1 MRYFIFEI
9 RHWLRQPMTWV
20 FLAINTLLIFGAT
33 SSDSIQVGGSF
44 GNVFKN
50 APFVIQNYY
59 SVMSIITL
67 LMTTAFVSA
76 STLRDFSYNTHQ
88 IIFSSPVARMQ
99 YLVGRFLGAVVASL
113 IPLLGISLGIIIGCA
128 MPWVD
133 AERIGPFILDAHLHG
148 IFFIGLPN
156 TLFTGSVV
164 FLVAALSRNSMT
176 SFISSLVLLVLTVV
190 AGEVADDLDKEW
202 LSVLMDPYG
211 ASTYSI
217 LTKYWTVSDKNTLVL
232 PLSGLYLM
240 NRIIWMGIGLCI
252 TWITASRFSFSERI
266 IKSKRKSAEI
276 PLEEKPVQPLPLIV
290 PEFGKK
296 SLRKLFAGE
305 TIRELKDILKSPAFI
320 VIMLAG
326 LLNFVPGLFLRKGA
340 YGLTSHPVT
349 WWMINSI
356 QGSFYSFLVAIITI
370 YSGQLVWKERDNRMD
385 EIYDATPHPTWVT
398 FLSKFSAVGLLIFF
412 VQLML
417 ILFCVTAQ
425 LSKGFTDIRLG
436 VYFTHLILI
445 DFSGLLLLV
454 LLSMWL
460 HTVINNK
467 YIAFFAFVAF
477 LLLNSFIWGVMDIES
492 NMVSYGGRPE
502 FTYSDMNGFGPFLRG
517 IFWFRVYWYLFAI
530 LLGIFTLLLWTRGRE
545 FNFKSKKAAIKSR
558 FTPAL
563 KRWTLVI
570 AGLWIV
576 CGGFVFYNTK
586 ILNKIETSDAREKRQ
601 ADYEKT
607 YKKYEGI
614 PQPRITDV
622 KYKIDLFP
630 EGRKLN
636 VHSELWMKNKSDI
649 AIDSV
654 HFTLPEGF
662 EVKINLRDSKLVL
675 NDKRLNYRIYK
686 LAHPMLPG
694 DSLKFEFSA
703 DFIAKGFENEV
714 AYTSVVDNGSFFN
727 NLDFSPMI
735 GYQQG
740 AELSG
745 RDERKDQKL
754 PPAERM
760 PKLERNCTSSCMN
773 NYLTNHA
780 DWVNVETLFSTDSSQ
795 VAVAPGSLIKK
806 WNENGRSYYHFKLE
820 QKSLYFYSFISA
832 RYQVLREKHNGIDV
846 EVYYDKKHRYNV
858 DKMARSMKRSLD
870 YYTAHF
876 GPYYHKQVRI
886 IEFPRYAS
894 FAQAFPGTMP
904 YSEAIGFIAKIESK
918 EDIDMV
924 FYVVAHEMAHQY
936 WAHQVIGANMQ
947 GATVLSE
954 SFAQYSALMVMEKEY
969 GKDKMK
975 KFMEYEMD
983 NYLNRRGSEELKEM
997 PLMLVENQGY
1007 IHYRK
1012 ASLVLY
1018 YLREM
1023 IGEDHMNAALKSLID
1038 EYAYKEP
1045 PYPTVYAAIDAIRA
1059 QTPDSLQYLIKDLFE
1074 TITVFN
1080 NRAVSATVEKLGN
1093 ERYNVT
1099 LNYEC
1104 NKYRA
1109 DSLGKQTAIPV
1120 SDWIEVGVYAKPEG
1134 DAEIGKKLYLGLHHI
1149 TASKGKITVMV
1160 PALPYQAGIDPRN
1173 LLVDLVGDDNLVKI
1187 E

>member
-88 IIFSSPVARMQ
+88 IIFSSPVARTQ
-99 YLVGRFLGAVVASL
+99 YLVGRFLGAVVAAL
-113 IPLLGISLGIIIGCA
+113 IPLIGISLGIIIGCA

-148 IFFIGLPN
+148 IFLIGLPN

-217 LTKYWTVSDKNTLVL
+217 LTKYWTVSDKNSLVL

-240 NRIIWMGIGLCI
+240 NRLIWVVIGLCI
-252 TWITASRFSFSERI
+252 TWITAARFSFSERI
-266 IKSKRKSAEI
+266 IKSKRRSVDLLADS
-276 PLEEKPVQPLPLIV
+276 PTLRPLPIV
-290 PEFGKK
+290 IPDFGKNT
-296 SLRKLFAGE
+296 LRKLFIGE
-305 TIRELKDILKSPAFI
+305 TFRELKDIIKSPAFI

-326 LLNFVPGLFLRKGA
+326 LLNFVPGLFIRKGA

-349 WWMINSI
+349 WWMINTI

-385 EIYDATPHPTWVT
+385 EIYDATPHPAWVT

-425 LSKGFTDIRLG
+425 LSRGFTDIRLG

-454 LLSMWL
+454 LFSMWL
-460 HTVINNK
+460 HTIINNK

-477 LLLNSFIWGVMDIES
+477 LLLNSFIWGAMDIES

-502 FTYSDMNGFGPFLRG
+502 FTYSDMNGFGPFLKG
-517 IFWFRVYWYLFAI
+517 IFWFRMYWYLFAA
-530 LLGIFTLLLWTRGRE
+530 LLGILTLLLWTRGKE
-545 FNFKSKKAAIKSR
+545 FNWSSKKAAIKAR
-558 FTPAL
+558 FTPTL
-563 KRWTLVI
+563 KRWTFII

-586 ILNKIETSDAREKRQ
+586 ILNKIETSDVREVRQ

-607 YKKYEGI
+607 YKKFDGI
-614 PQPRITDV
+614 AQPRVTDV

-630 EGRKLN
+630 DNRKLN
-636 VHSELWMKNKSDI
+636 VYSELWMKNKSSV
-649 AIDSV
+649 AIDSI

-662 EVKINLRDSKLVL
+662 EVKIDLKDSKLVL
-675 NDKRLNYRIYK
+675 DDKRLNYRIYK
-686 LAHPMLPG
+686 LKNAMLPG
-694 DSLKFEFSA
+694 DSLKFEFTA

-714 AYTSVVDNGSFFN
+714 AYTAVVDNGSFFN
-727 NLDFSPMI
+727 NMDFSPMI

-760 PKLERNCTSSCMN
+760 PKLERNCTTECMN

-780 DWVNVETLFSTDSSQ
+780 DWVNVETVFSTDSSQ

-806 WNENGRSYYHFKLE
+806 WEQNGRSYYHYKLE

-846 EVYYDKKHRYNV
+846 EVYYDKKHSYNV

-936 WAHQVIGANMQ
+936 WAHQLIGANMQ

-969 GKDKMK
+969 GKDQMK

-983 NYLNRRGSEELKEM
+983 NYLNSRGSEELKEM

-1023 IGEDHMNAALKSLID
+1023 IGEDYMNTALKSLID
-1038 EYAYKEP
+1038 TYAYQEP

-1109 DSLGKQTAIPV
+1109 DSLGNQTAIPV
-1120 SDWIEVGVYAKPEG
+1120 SDWIEVGVYAKPKG
-1134 DAEIGKKLYLGLHHI
+1134 DAEIGKKLYLGRHHI
-1149 TASKGKITVMV
+1149 TATKGTITVMV
-1160 PALPYQAGIDPRN
+1160 SSLPYLAGIDPRN